1 MMNLYW
7 VMPKD
12 HDLCAQAGDASAK
25 YSGNQA
31 SFDLVSQN
39 RTPTGDAGV
48 NARFPQMA

>member
-25 YSGNQA
+25 YSGNQG
-31 SFDLVSQN
+31 FF
-39 RTPTGDAGV
+39 
-48 NARFPQMA
+48 RFGFPKPNTYWRRWR